1 MSYLH
6 LLTTYLRPQGPKVS
20 LLTLLIFAALGL
32 ELASP
37 QIQSAFV
44 DAVSGGGTLPGLI
57 RLAVLFLVVA
67 VGLQLVSLAETYVA
81 ADVGLVATN
90 RLRADLMLHCLHLD
104 PAFHNARTPGE
115 LIERV
120 DGDVGTLANFFSRF
134 VVQILGNVLL
144 LIGILILS
152 FRIDWR
158 VGLSLAALTGLT
170 LALVVGLRNVAIP
183 FWQAERQAHAEL
195 YGFIEERLSGTED
208 IRANG
213 ATAYVMRRLF
223 EHERVVFRQ
232 ELRARAASIST
243 GALTIVL
250 LAVSLAVGL
259 GLGAYLYANGLVTL
273 GAVYLI
279 FTCVALLNRPIEQ
292 ISRQLQDLQQAGAGL
307 ERIRALLAEHSA
319 IRETAAPRPLPSGPL
334 SVDFEEVSFN
344 YDPAVR
350 TLRGVNL
357 HLQPGQVLGLLGRT
371 GSGKTTLTRLLFR
384 LYDPTHGVLRLGGV
398 DLRETA
404 LDDVRTRV
412 GMVTQDIQLFH
423 ASVRDNLT
431 FFDARLSDERILQV
445 LSDLGLM
452 DWYATLPEGL
462 NTRLAPG
469 GSGLTAGEA
478 QLLAFA
484 RVFLR
489 DPGLVILDE
498 ASSRLDPATEQRLER
513 AIDWLLENR
522 TAIIIAHRLSTV
534 QRADQILILDE
545 GRMAEHG
552 PRAALA
558 RDPASRFA
566 QLLRAGLEM
575 AEGATA

>member
-1 MSYLH
+1 VSYLH

-20 LLTLLIFAALGL
+20 LLTLLICAALGL

-44 DAVSGGGTLPGLI
+44 DAVSGGGTLPALI
-57 RLAVLFLVVA
+57 RLALLFLVVA

-170 LALVVGLRNVAIP
+170 LALVVGLRNVATP

-213 ATAYVMRRLF
+213 AAAYVMRRLF

-259 GLGAYLYANGLVTL
+259 GLGAYLYSNGLVTL

-279 FTCVALLNRPIEQ
+279 FTYVALLNRPIEQ

-319 IRETAAPRPLPSGPL
+319 IRETAAPRPLLSGPL

-384 LYDPTHGVLRLGGV
+384 LYDPSQGALRLGGV

-431 FFDARLSDERILQV
+431 FFDSRLSDERILQV

-469 GSGLTAGEA
+469 GSGLSAGEA

-513 AIDWLLENR
+513 AIDRLLENR

-545 GRMAEHG
+545 GRIAEHG

-566 QLLRAGLEM
+566 QLLHAGLEM